1 MLTVPKGAWA
11 TCGVSGTCREIL
23 GTPVPMDVIEYMLQE
38 ETRTI
43 VTLLHRTIFR
53 RLFQALFPSLYDT
66 VV

>member
-1 MLTVPKGAWA
+1 MLTVPKWAWA
-11 TCGVSGTCREIL
+11 TCGVIGAGREIL

-43 VTLLHRTIFR
+43 VTLLHRTVFR